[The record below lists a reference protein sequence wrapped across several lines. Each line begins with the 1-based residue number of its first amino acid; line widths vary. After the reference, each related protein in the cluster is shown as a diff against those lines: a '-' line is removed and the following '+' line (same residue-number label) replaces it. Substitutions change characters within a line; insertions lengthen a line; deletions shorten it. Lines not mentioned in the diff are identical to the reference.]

1 MVFTQ
6 EQLKQVIA
14 FRRELH
20 RNAELSNFEEKTA
33 EMIRKFLEPCG
44 PDKVINGIGGTGA
57 AYFFDSGKPGPTVV
71 IRSEIDAVPIPEPDS
86 IPHHSLTKG
95 VSHKCGHE
103 GHMAIVAG
111 LGLKLAEDRPKKGRV
126 VLLFQP
132 AEETG
137 EGAIRMVEDEKFEA
151 IEPDYIFA
159 LHNLPGVP
167 LGRIPIRGPV
177 SNCAS
182 RGMIVTLKGVSSHA
196 AMPEEGRS
204 PAIAMADIIR
214 DLSAL
219 PDRYDHFCLVTLIY
233 AHLGEIAFG
242 TTPEDAQVMATL
254 RTEGDGEM
262 QRLVDDAVRTV
273 SKRAE
278 EHELSYKIEWR
289 DVFPSTANDGS
300 AVEIVEKAAARCG
313 LTVEKSDLPFRWSED
328 FGHFTARC
336 KGALFG
342 LGAGEGYT
350 PLHNPG
356 YDFPDDIIET
366 GAAIFLAIVK
376 EILE

>member
-6 EQLKQVIA
+6 EQLKQVIE

-20 RNAELSNFEEKTA
+20 RNAELSNLEEKTA
-33 EMIRKFLEPCG
+33 ELVREFLDPCG
-44 PDKVINGIGGTGA
+44 PDKVISGIGGTGS

-71 IRSEIDAVPIPEPDS
+71 IRSELDAVPIPEQNR

-103 GHMAIVAG
+103 GHMSILAG
-111 LGLKLAEDRPKKGRV
+111 LGLKLSEERPKKGRV

-137 EGAIRMVEDEKFEA
+137 EGAIRMVEDEKFKI
-151 IEPDYIFA
+151 IEPDYVFA

-167 LGRIPIRGPV
+167 LGRIPVRGPV

-196 AMPEEGRS
+196 AMPEEGKS

-214 DLSAL
+214 DLSEL

-254 RTEGDGEM
+254 RTEGDEEM
-262 QRLVDDAVRTV
+262 QRLVDDVVKTV

-278 EHELSYKIEWR
+278 EHDLSHIVEWR
-289 DVFPSTANDGS
+289 DVFPSTTNDGS
-300 AVEIVEKAAARCG
+300 AVEIVEKAAVRCG
-313 LTVEKSDLPFRWSED
+313 LKVEKSALPFRWSED
-328 FGHFTARC
+328 FGHFTARY

-342 LGAGEGYT
+342 LGAGEDYT
-350 PLHNPG
+350 PLHNPA
-356 YDFPDDIIET
+356 YDFPDGIIDT
-366 GAAIFLAIVK
+366 GAAIFSAIIE